1 MRLKQQEQQ
10 TSSLKKKKKKQ
21 PLPTHPEDLIPAL
34 QRVILKAAFETL
46 HSVVKSVAGHSSNFR
61 ASLEEGAEL

>member
-10 TSSLKKKKKKQ
+10 TSSLKKKKKTTSSY
-21 PLPTHPEDLIPAL
+21 PPEDLIPAL
-34 QRVILKAAFETL
+34 LRVILKAAFEAL

>member
-10 TSSLKKKKKKQ
+10 TSSLKKKKKQ

>member
-10 TSSLKKKKKKQ
+10 TSSLKKKKTTSSY
-21 PLPTHPEDLIPAL
+21 PPEDLIPAL
-34 QRVILKAAFETL
+34 LRVILKAAFEAL